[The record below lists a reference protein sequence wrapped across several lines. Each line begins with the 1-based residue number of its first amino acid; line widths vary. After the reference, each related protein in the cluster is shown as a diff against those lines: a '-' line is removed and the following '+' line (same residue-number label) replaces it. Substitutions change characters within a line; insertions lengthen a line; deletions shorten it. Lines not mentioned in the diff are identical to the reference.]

1 MGLFDGLLDE
11 TPTTTVDTTP
21 LPSNDTP
28 GSILP
33 KLLMAGGLMGSAL
46 SGNDQTAKILPLFLR
61 QQAAEALQERQ
72 RAQREGSSSDY
83 NKLEGAL
90 TNAYQESGGD
100 ANKAAQIFSQTIRSL
115 PPTTDP
121 AVVKMGVLAVQ
132 KLREK
137 GLADQQ
143 EARYQGIENQLLTR
157 FADNPLAGDQTF
169 MAVATASG
177 LPTDRAI
184 KLNTIRK
191 NSVETADNNGIR
203 TFSTRG
209 PQGDVISSTGGI
221 RINNPDAQNPTG
233 TTITMQEGRP
243 VIAPTQGTA
252 TMAQPKPGEGLLSV
266 TQGES
271 GPPVASPTG
280 ISAPQKV
287 ENTNDLVNAA
297 AFHKVDLRQLEQ
309 DMNSPDQLTVAKAQA
324 VRQVLATHALAEK
337 LFTPE
342 TLQLAAKTG
351 NLKKLYDQ
359 VTSGLLGNIQ
369 SSMYGNPAEDV
380 DKARTEQKATEAGAQ
395 EQARN
400 APLIQRALGEIPG
413 KVDLYNQTV
422 AENQRQQREDTRADK
437 NAQPVNGSK
446 TYISRNTFLGPGYTP
461 TQGEAASEEFRKEY
475 ADLSQQKALMVD
487 RANRALNTVDAVKR
501 QAEEMNTDLARG
513 GVTKVKE
520 WLGTGPGKSFRTLV
534 LDTVQEVAPALTGSV
549 RTIGSQFEESLKNAP
564 TLKDQLDVTRVY
576 VAQLSS
582 ILDNARRS
590 AMGMEGAKIPT
601 YNDVLNSYTTQSGV
615 RGKVK

>member
-184 KLNTIRK
+184 K
-191 NSVETADNNGIR
+191 
-203 TFSTRG
+203 
-209 PQGDVISSTGGI
+209 
-221 RINNPDAQNPTG
+221 
-233 TTITMQEGRP
+233 
-243 VIAPTQGTA
+243 
-252 TMAQPKPGEGLLSV
+252 
-266 TQGES
+266 
-271 GPPVASPTG
+271 
-280 ISAPQKV
+280 
-287 ENTNDLVNAA
+287 
-297 AFHKVDLRQLEQ
+297 
-309 DMNSPDQLTVAKAQA
+309 
-324 VRQVLATHALAEK
+324 
-337 LFTPE
+337 
-342 TLQLAAKTG
+342 
-351 NLKKLYDQ
+351 
-359 VTSGLLGNIQ
+359 
-369 SSMYGNPAEDV
+369 
-380 DKARTEQKATEAGAQ
+380 
-395 EQARN
+395 
-400 APLIQRALGEIPG
+400 
-413 KVDLYNQTV
+413 
-422 AENQRQQREDTRADK
+422 
-437 NAQPVNGSK
+437 
-446 TYISRNTFLGPGYTP
+446 
-461 TQGEAASEEFRKEY
+461 
-475 ADLSQQKALMVD
+475 
-487 RANRALNTVDAVKR
+487 
-501 QAEEMNTDLARG
+501 
-513 GVTKVKE
+513 
-520 WLGTGPGKSFRTLV
+520 
-534 LDTVQEVAPALTGSV
+534 
-549 RTIGSQFEESLKNAP
+549 
-564 TLKDQLDVTRVY
+564 
-576 VAQLSS
+576 
-582 ILDNARRS
+582 
-590 AMGMEGAKIPT
+590 
-601 YNDVLNSYTTQSGV
+601 
-615 RGKVK
+615 